1 MFATLLLVRLIRKS
15 RQAEEAFRFNKS
27 EFNTISCFKGS
38 LRLVEIEGAFQY
50 KKVDFLQVGAEND
63 SCARLICKQQ
73 VIMRV
78 WWSNIPNG
86 VVNELR
92 IV

>member
-38 LRLVEIEGAFQY
+38 LRLMEIEGAFQY

-63 SCARLICKQQ
+63 AYNPKISVSMLYWEGHI
-73 VIMRV
+73 
-78 WWSNIPNG
+78 
-86 VVNELR
+86 LLL
-92 IV
+92 

>member
-27 EFNTISCFKGS
+27 EFNTISCS
-38 LRLVEIEGAFQY
+38 LRLMEIEGAFQY

-63 SCARLICKQQ
+63 GCARLICQTTGNHARLVVKYSK
-73 VIMRV
+73 
-78 WWSNIPNG
+78 WSSK
-86 VVNELR
+86 
-92 IV
+92 

>member
-15 RQAEEAFRFNKS
+15 RQDEEAFRFNKS

-38 LRLVEIEGAFQY
+38 LRFMEIEGAFQY

-63 SCARLICKQQ
+63 GCARLICQTTGNHARLVVKYSK
-73 VIMRV
+73 
-78 WWSNIPNG
+78 WSSK
-86 VVNELR
+86 
-92 IV
+92 